1 MRSVSMKQNAEHGL
15 GEMTGDKR
23 VAERSD
29 PARVTLQVI
38 AERLDVSTATVSL
51 ALRGSPVVAESTREK
66 VQSLARDLGYIY
78 NRSAASL
85 RTART
90 NMVAVGFHDITNPF
104 FAELLV
110 AIEDSIYASG
120 RTVLLAT
127 YGENLARQDKVLRTL
142 REYRPDGMILCAAGG
157 TGQPD
162 IRALMGAGI
171 AIVQLVREMVTDVD
185 FVGIDDRTAAREV
198 TEHLIDL
205 GHRRIASIAGID
217 GIPTAVARRAGWRDA
232 MEARGLH
239 ADPAL
244 VYEGLTTREVGFAAI
259 RHLLT
264 LPDPPTAAVC
274 FNDLAAFGTMLGL
287 RHEGLE
293 PGRDFSVVGCDDI
306 KEAAL
311 WLPGLTTINN
321 RQDELGAEAARVLE
335 ERIANPSGPVQRVL
349 LRPRFVPRGT
359 TAPPRLK
366 PA

>member
-1 MRSVSMKQNAEHGL
+1 
-15 GEMTGDKR
+15 MTGDKR

-51 ALRGSPVVAESTREK
+51 ALRDNPVVAESTREK
-66 VQSLARDLGYIY
+66 VQALARDLGYIY

-104 FAELLV
+104 FAELLL

-127 YGENLARQDKVLRTL
+127 YGENLSRQDKVLRTL

-171 AIVQLVREMVTDVD
+171 AIVQLVREMVPDVD
-185 FVGIDDRTAAREV
+185 FVGIDDRTAAREA

-205 GHRRIASIAGID
+205 GHRRIASIAGLE
-217 GIPTAVARRAGWRDA
+217 GIPTARARRAGWRDA
-232 MEARGLH
+232 LEARGIPV
-239 ADPAL
+239 DPAL

-311 WLPGLTTINN
+311 WSPALTTIHN
-321 RQDELGAEAARVLE
+321 RQNELGAEAARVLE
-335 ERIANPSGPVQRVL
+335 ERIANPGAPVQRIL
-349 LRPRFVPRGT
+349 LRPRFIMRGT
-359 TAPPRLK
+359 TAPP
-366 PA
+366 PARTA